1 MMYMKKAF
9 IVSVG
14 MLLVAGLFL
23 QAPPV
28 LAAIQ
33 SLTGQ
38 AGVMNTGGAV
48 HFSNYESNVAV
59 DTQTGVMSGYAWL
72 DDLGWVAFGTE
83 EGNTGGPVMVSLTT
97 GALTGQAKVVNTG
110 GYLDFT
116 NFESNVVIDLA
127 SGIFSGYVWSED
139 VGWIDFG
146 NPGVSTGAAF
156 DLNSPVIT
164 LDPITNP
171 TSNSSPSV
179 TGTATDSLGTITSV
193 EYQVNSTTGTWL
205 SCTADDGAFDSS
217 SEKFTCTLNMS
228 LNDGSHTIYVRATD
242 NDTNTTLAGAEVTV
256 GVTVDTTAPK
266 RNFAQIDSTTGQE
279 FIKAFKQTNLNN
291 LNVVGDTHKP
301 TFCFTRAY
309 DEGVGL
315 SHYTIVVNGQDYLTN
330 IPYVQPPI
338 GDNGDTRA
346 DGESVIKE
354 NNDWYLKYHL
364 YNQTSKQQEVC
375 AYGKTDAHYLDTGVH
390 SWSVKA
396 VDKVGNTTETDT
408 LRFLV
413 MTNQG
418 TYQKPNQSVWFPLS
432 LSQVGNRT
440 NLNNYST
447 TTPELFTK
455 DTKPLL
461 FSDSTPT
468 IYGIAPVGATINL
481 TLEKDSTDE
490 VGNTSRQ
497 QVISQSTTS
506 NSSSEWGINL
516 VTPLTTGNYYLT
528 IQSSDSQDNFAILK
542 DIPIQLGNSTVAT
555 IPVPT
560 EDANAK
566 TVDKDVLG
574 TSNSAVLGANDQDVD
589 WDEVDATPTLK
600 EATPVPS
607 PIIATPTPSPQ
618 PKWWQFWK
626 WF

>member
-1 MMYMKKAF
+1 MTSRHIFVIMMYMKKAF
-9 IVSVG
+9 IIVSVG

-266 RNFAQIDSTTGQE
+266 RNFAQIDPNSGRE
-279 FIKAFKQTNLNN
+279 FIKDFKPTSLNN
-291 LNVVGDTHKP
+291 LNVIGDTHHP
-301 TFCFTRAY
+301 MFCFTRGF
-309 DEGVGL
+309 DNGVGL
-315 SHYTIVVNGQDYLTN
+315 SHYQLLVNNQPYLDR
-330 IPYVQPPI
+330 IPYVQPPV
-338 GDNGDTRA
+338 GDNGDTRQEG
-346 DGESVIKE
+346 DSVIKE
-354 NNDWYLKYHL
+354 NSQWYLRYHL
-364 YNQTSKQQEVC
+364 YNNVSNQQEVC
-375 AYGKTDAHYLDTGVH
+375 VYGKTDQHFLNSGVH
-390 SWSVKA
+390 SWSVVAYDKA
-396 VDKVGNTTETDT
+396 GNATQTDT
-408 LRFLV
+408 NKFLV

-418 TYQKPNQSVWFPLS
+418 TYQRPNQSVWFPLS
-432 LSQVGNRT
+432 LLQVGNRT
-440 NLNNYST
+440 NLTTYST

-468 IYGIAPVGATINL
+468 FYGIAPVGASITLLLHQDSSDAAGQL
-481 TLEKDSTDE
+481 TRKQLASL
-490 VGNTSRQ
+490 
-497 QVISQSTTS
+497 TTS
-506 NSSSEWGINL
+506 ANQASEWGINL
-516 VTPLTTGNYYLT
+516 ETPLAAGLYYLT
-528 IQSSDSQDNFAILK
+528 IQATDAQDNFAILK
-542 DIPIQLGNSTVAT
+542 DIPLQLNTSTTVSPDST
-555 IPVPT
+555 DDTNPT
-560 EDANAK
+560 
-566 TVDKDVLG
+566 
-574 TSNSAVLGANDQDVD
+574 VLGANDQDAD
-589 WDEVDATPTLK
+589 WDESGETPTITQ
-600 EATPVPS
+600 AV
-607 PIIATPTPSPQ
+607 TPTPTAPPPTTPPPPPTPK